1 MWMVLE
7 KAMELFYE
15 EHGDDAPTPEVAELV
30 EGGYIAKAMAAKAP
44 VSTPVGQQ
52 LIKLEGS

>member
-1 MWMVLE
+1 
-7 KAMELFYE
+7 MELFYE